1 MAPRLNIIIGST
13 RPGRLGPGIA
23 GWFETCARGHGGF
36 EPVLVDLADFN
47 LPVYDE
53 PNHPR
58 LRQYVHDH
66 TKAWSASVE
75 AADAFVF
82 VTPEYN
88 YFAPPA
94 LVNALDYVLHEW
106 GYKPAGIVSYGGA
119 SGGMRSAQ
127 MLKLL
132 LTSVRVM
139 PIPDSVNVAISG
151 SSSTRTASSRQTS
164 CWPARRRRCSTN
176 CCAGPRH
183 CSRCARNSPRRCA
196 QVGPRSQRLGV
207 GDDLHYVEPEDQNP
221 EESPPC
227 PSPRKPSSKD

>member
-13 RPGRLGPGIA
+13 RPGRVGPSIA
-23 GWFETCARGHGGF
+23 AWFETHARAHAGF

-94 LVNALDYVLHEW
+94 LVNALDYVL
-106 GYKPAGIVSYGGA
+106 A
-119 SGGMRSAQ
+119 
-127 MLKLL
+127 
-132 LTSVRVM
+132 
-139 PIPDSVNVAISG
+139 
-151 SSSTRTASSRQTS
+151 
-164 CWPARRRRCSTN
+164 
-176 CCAGPRH
+176 
-183 CSRCARNSPRRCA
+183 
-196 QVGPRSQRLGV
+196 
-207 GDDLHYVEPEDQNP
+207 
-221 EESPPC
+221 
-227 PSPRKPSSKD
+227 

>member
-13 RPGRLGPGIA
+13 RPGRVGPSIA
-23 GWFETCARGHGGF
+23 NWFERYTGGHGGF
-36 EPVLVDLADFN
+36 EPVLVDLVDFN

-66 TKAWSASVE
+66 TSAWSASVE

-106 GYKPAGIVSYGGA
+106 GYKPAAIVSYGGP

-132 LTSVRVM
+132 LTSLKVV
-139 PIPDSVNVAISG
+139 PIPESVNVANF
-151 SSSTRTASSRQTS
+151 RQFI
-164 CWPARRRRCSTN
+164 
-176 CCAGPRH
+176 
-183 CSRCARNSPRRCA
+183 
-196 QVGPRSQRLGV
+196 
-207 GDDLHYVEPEDQNP
+207 GDDGIFT
-221 EESPPC
+221 
-227 PSPRKPSSKD
+227 PSDLLAGAAKAMLDELLRWTSALRPMRSK

>member
-1 MAPRLNIIIGST
+1 MAPKLNIIVGST
-13 RPGRLGPGIA
+13 RPGRLGPSIA
-23 GWFETCARGHGGF
+23 NWVETYARGHGGF
-36 EPVLVDLADFN
+36 EAVLVDLADFN

-132 LTSVRVM
+132 LTGVRVM
-139 PIPDSVNVAISG
+139 PIPDSVNVASF
-151 SSSTRTASSRQTS
+151 RQFIDAKGIFS
-164 CWPARRRRCSTN
+164 PN
-176 CCAGPRH
+176 DLLAGAAKTMLDELLRWTQALQPM
-183 CSRCARNSPRRCA
+183 
-196 QVGPRSQRLGV
+196 
-207 GDDLHYVEPEDQNP
+207 
-221 EESPPC
+221 
-227 PSPRKPSSKD
+227 RKK

>member
-13 RPGRLGPGIA
+13 RPGRLGPPVA
-23 GWFETCARGHGGF
+23 NWFDGFAREHSAF
-36 EPVLVDLADFN
+36 EPVLVDLADFD

-58 LRQYVHDH
+58 LRQYVHEH
-66 TKAWSASVE
+66 TRRWSVSVE
-75 AADAFVF
+75 AADAYVF

-106 GYKPAGIVSYGGA
+106 AYKPAGILSYGGV

-132 LTSVRVM
+132 LTSLKVM
-139 PIPDSVNVAISG
+139 PIPDSVNVASFRQFIG
-151 SSSTRTASSRQTS
+151 EDDVFRPNEPLTAAAKTMLDELSR
-164 CWPARRRRCSTN
+164 W
-176 CCAGPRH
+176 AGALLPMR
-183 CSRCARNSPRRCA
+183 P
-196 QVGPRSQRLGV
+196 
-207 GDDLHYVEPEDQNP
+207 
-221 EESPPC
+221 
-227 PSPRKPSSKD
+227 K

>member
-1 MAPRLNIIIGST
+1 M
-13 RPGRLGPGIA
+13 
-23 GWFETCARGHGGF
+23 
-36 EPVLVDLADFN
+36 LVDLADFN

-66 TKAWSASVE
+66 TKAGAPASKRP
-75 AADAFVF
+75 
-82 VTPEYN
+82 TPSSSSRPEYN

-132 LTSVRVM
+132 LTGVRVM
-139 PIPDSVNVAISG
+139 PIPDSVNVASF
-151 SSSTRTASSRQTS
+151 RQFIDEDGIFT
-164 CWPARRRRCSTN
+164 PN
-176 CCAGPRH
+176 DLLAGAAKTMLDELLRWTGALQPM
-183 CSRCARNSPRRCA
+183 
-196 QVGPRSQRLGV
+196 RS
-207 GDDLHYVEPEDQNP
+207 
-221 EESPPC
+221 
-227 PSPRKPSSKD
+227 K

>member
-13 RPGRLGPGIA
+13 RPGRLGPSVA
-23 GWFETCARGHGGF
+23 SWFETYARAHGGF

-132 LTSVRVM
+132 LTGVRVM
-139 PIPDSVNVAISG
+139 PIPDSVNVANFRQFIDENG
-151 SSSTRTASSRQTS
+151 IFTPNDLLAGAAKTMLDELLRWTRALQPMRT
-164 CWPARRRRCSTN
+164 
-176 CCAGPRH
+176 
-183 CSRCARNSPRRCA
+183 
-196 QVGPRSQRLGV
+196 
-207 GDDLHYVEPEDQNP
+207 
-221 EESPPC
+221 
-227 PSPRKPSSKD
+227 K